1 MARLLWLLVILLG
14 ALPARAEPPPQEPF
28 LRIEAGG
35 HIGAIARMA
44 LTADGRT
51 LATAGFDKTVRLWSL
66 PDGAER
72 AVLRPPIGA
81 REEGELYAVAIT
93 PDGSRVFA
101 AGATGATWDGS
112 FAIYL
117 FDTSRAVFAGLL
129 GGLPAPVTDL
139 AVSPDGTRLAAG
151 LAKGGVRVWD
161 ARTGAAL
168 FDDAS
173 YAGPVRSLVFDR
185 VGRLWT
191 ASGDGKLREYDIAR
205 RLKIAEAATPS
216 GLPPWGLALSPD
228 GFLLAVTSETADKAG
243 RLRLD
248 VVSARSLAPV
258 FAPDTAGLAG
268 EGLLAVTWAKD
279 ERGGVDLLAGGYAHG
294 AAGYLVRRWA
304 DFGLGGSTDIAVAHD
319 TIRHMLPL
327 PGGGAVFSTEDPGWG
342 VIGPQGALT
351 RPPTPPMADL
361 RPARLQGLSVS
372 DDGSVVRFTTAA
384 GPQMFSLAERSL
396 ARDTAPMPPRTP
408 PNPRLTDW
416 QDSNA
421 PKLGGVRL
429 KLGRAELARD
439 AASLPDGTG
448 VLLSTDTHLRLFGR
462 DQQEIAAVEVP
473 AAAWAV
479 AISPSG
485 KVAVAALLDGSLRW
499 YGLGPAERLV
509 ERAALFAHADG
520 QRWVL
525 FTPQG
530 LFDCADLGGEELVG
544 VQLNR
549 ARNQAPEWLNLS
561 QAFRILHAPSA
572 VRARVMG
579 QPAAAAQAGIGDL
592 RSRLE
597 RQPTIGLLSV
607 CVPDDAGGCAPV
619 AMASGG
625 LGTLPPS
632 AQHVRL
638 VARLAERGLGLG
650 PIDMFVNGRNAGRL
664 PPPAASG
671 EVVAEVPVSPG
682 ASTIILRA
690 YDAASTLFAETRPL
704 RLAQD
709 MELGDGPQG
718 ANGSPSGEPA
728 RRLYALVIGIDHY
741 ANPDLT
747 LRYAVADADRFAA
760 DIARVAAPLFGA
772 PAITLLTT
780 PEQTTKAAILAAF
793 DRLAA
798 QIRPQDVFLFYVA
811 SHGVLNEDTN
821 GFMLVPS
828 DMKDVSSWRAMAG
841 QAIDETTLIAALARI
856 QARDSLLFLDT
867 CHSGKVTADSLA
879 NVGHDTGRYLLA
891 ASGPVQ
897 EALDSYDDNNGV
909 FVYAMAEA
917 FNGRAGQDADG
928 NLGALA
934 LGEYVARRVG
944 QLARQKHHEQDA
956 VFRAAQR
963 ELRSFPIAHVAAAAK

>member
-1 MARLLWLLVILLG
+1 MAILVWLLAMLLA
-14 ALPARAEPPPQEPF
+14 ALPVQAGQPPQEPL

-44 LTADGRT
+44 LSADGRL

-66 PDGAER
+66 PDGEAR
-72 AVLRPPIGA
+72 GVLRPPIGA
-81 REEGELYAVAIT
+81 REEGELYAVAVT

-112 FAIYL
+112 FSIYL
-117 FDTSRAVFAGLL
+117 FDTSRAAFAGLL

-139 AVSPDGTRLAAG
+139 AVSPDGRLLAAG
-151 LAKGGVRVWD
+151 LSKGGVRVWD
-161 ARTGAAL
+161 AHSGTAV
-168 FDDAS
+168 FDDQA

-185 VGRLWT
+185 AGRLYT
-191 ASGDGKLREYDIAR
+191 ASGDGRLRVYDTAR
-205 RLKIAEAATPS
+205 RLKTADAVSPS

-228 GFLLAVTSETADKAG
+228 GFLLATTSETADKAG
-243 RLRLD
+243 RLRID
-248 VVSARSLAPV
+248 VLSSRTLAPV
-258 FAPDTAGLAG
+258 LAPDTTGLVG
-268 EGLLAVTWAKD
+268 EGLLAVTWARD
-279 ERGGVDLLAGGYAHG
+279 DRGGVDLLAGGYAHG
-294 AAGYLVRRWA
+294 AAGYVVRRWA
-304 DFGLGGSTDIAVAHD
+304 DFGLGGSTDIPVAHD

-327 PGGGAVFSTEDPGWG
+327 PGGGAVFSSEDPGWG
-342 VIGPQGALT
+342 IIGPQGKLT
-351 RPPTPPMADL
+351 RAPAPPMADL
-361 RPARLQGLSVS
+361 RPSRQLGISVS
-372 DDGSVVRFTTAA
+372 DDGAVVRFATAA
-384 GPQMFSLAERSL
+384 GAQIFSLAERSL
-396 ARDTAPMPPRTP
+396 TRDAAPPSPRAA
-408 PNPRLTDW
+408 PNPRLSDW
-416 QDSNA
+416 QDSSA

-429 KLGRAELARD
+429 KLDRAEFARD
-439 AASLPDGTG
+439 AAFLPDGAG
-448 VLLSTDTHLRLFGR
+448 VLLATDTHLRMFGR
-462 DQQEIAAVEVP
+462 DQQEIASVEVP

-479 AISPSG
+479 AVSPAA

-499 YGLGPAERLV
+499 YGLGPGERLV

-530 LFDCADLGGEELVG
+530 LFDCADLGGEDLVG

-549 ARNQAPEWLNLS
+549 ARNQAPEWLSLS
-561 QAFRILHAPSA
+561 QAFRILHAPA
-572 VRARVMG
+572 ALRARVMG
-579 QPAAAAQAGIGDL
+579 QPGATLQSGIGDL
-592 RSRLE
+592 RDRLE

-607 CVPDDAGGCAPV
+607 CVPDEAGGCAPV
-619 AMASGG
+619 AMAAGG
-625 LGTLPPS
+625 GGTLPPQAS
-632 AQHVRL
+632 RVRV
-638 VARLAERGLGLG
+638 VARLAERGRGLG
-650 PIDMFVNGRNAGRL
+650 PIDVFVNERNAGRL

-671 EVVAEVPVSPG
+671 DVTAEVAVSPG
-682 ASTIILRA
+682 VSTITLRA
-690 YDAASTLFAETRPL
+690 YDAAATLFAETRPL

-709 MELGDGPQG
+709 MPLGDGPQAG
-718 ANGSPSGEPA
+718 GQTPDTAP
-728 RRLYALVIGIDHY
+728 RMYALVIGIDHY

-760 DIARVAAPLFGA
+760 EIARVAKPLFG
-772 PAITLLTT
+772 PPVITKLTT
-780 PEQTTKAAILAAF
+780 PEQTTKAAILKAF

-828 DMKDVSSWRAMAG
+828 DMKDVSSWQAMAA
-841 QAIDETTLIAALARI
+841 QSIDETTLIAALARI

-891 ASGPVQ
+891 ASGSVQ
-897 EALDSYDDNNGV
+897 EALDSFDDHNGV
-909 FVYAMAEA
+909 FVYAMDEA
-917 FNGRAGQDADG
+917 FSGRAGQDADG

-963 ELRSFPIAHVAAAAK
+963 ELRSFPIAHVAVPAR